1 MRHRIL
7 RILFLLATSW
17 LCFHVLKQDGYE
29 APWMPLQEIMRY
41 SVPPPFGHRLLFA
54 YLANGF
60 QWVFPGFGYLK
71 CFLLS
76 QLVAILLAF
85 EAIRRWGA
93 LFIRQDLAFIAQLL
107 LVAILI
113 PTIGYFNFYDI
124 GIVFFFTA
132 SLLCLYKG
140 RFAAYLILLALGTL
154 NHEGSLLL
162 IPVFIA
168 MNAHGNLAS
177 RAFRGKVMAQL
188 AVWVGVRSILGW
200 WLPMEVV
207 PVLHLG
213 DNMRELLHP
222 TAWLLMRYLPLGLWV
237 GVAAFGTRYAP
248 TLLKRSLILLPLLI
262 ITALDFGII
271 HEVRLFDALAPL
283 VVALILCLIS
293 GAYLQREASVSSG
306 A

>member
-1 MRHRIL
+1 MRHRII
-7 RILFLLATSW
+7 RVLFLLATSW
-17 LCFHVLKQDGYE
+17 LCFHVLRQSGYE

-54 YLANGF
+54 FLANGF

-76 QLVAILLAF
+76 QLVAIVLAF
-85 EAIRRWGA
+85 EAIRGWGA
-93 LFIRQDLAFIAQLL
+93 LFIRQDLAFLAQLL

-113 PTIGYFNFYDI
+113 PTIGYFNFYDF

-132 SLLCLYKG
+132 GLLCLFKR
-140 RFAAYLILLALGTL
+140 RFAAYLVLLALGTL

-162 IPVFIA
+162 IPVFMA
-168 MNAHGNLAS
+168 MHAHGNLAR
-177 RAFRGKVMAQL
+177 RAFWGKVAVQL
-188 AVWVGVRSILGW
+188 VVWVGVRSILYW
-200 WLPMEVV
+200 WLPATVV
-207 PVLHLG
+207 PALHLG
-213 DNMRELLHP
+213 DNARELLHP
-222 TAWLLMRYLPLGLWV
+222 TAWLLMRYLPSGLWV
-237 GVAAFGTRYAP
+237 GVAAFGIRYAP
-248 TLLKRSLILLPLLI
+248 TLLKRCLILVPLLL

-293 GAYLQREASVSSG
+293 GAYLQRDASIS
-306 A
+306 